1 MRPLDIAKGSI
12 MPLFILFIA
21 FTLSSLSY
29 GQDSKLETAL
39 SELKSSQQKSLAEYK
54 KTHPNWQK
62 APNDAYEKFYTDWAQ
77 AALKEEMK
85 LRDKY
90 CEKDK
95 KLCLSKKEK
104 LASEAQTRV
113 AIGLIKMQNQLAKNP
128 EMNESTRAQVISE
141 AQRAANIT
149 LCSRHGK
156 NCEDLNEKDKKAAE
170 LEKKRDSE
178 LEALELAFAKANP
191 DIKKGDKKQRDFKVD
206 LEKKRLGKTLALM
219 EELCKL
225 NPEDAV
231 FCLSEKQKE
240 EMKFDSE
247 GNVCKEER
255 VHQLFT
261 LVKEGA
267 ESKEEKLLS
276 EHDGK
281 WAKSKECKTL
291 LEEDK
296 LAFTP
301 QIETRDVASEEPL
314 ENEDE
319 KSPRN
324 YKAETCE
331 WVSDLPRKIVYGPAC
346 GRSAN
351 RICTGYV
358 VCEQKVGG
366 GKFVRMSTCG
376 PENCGGTKQ
385 DAINCTKQQNYFSRR
400 PMDEAKHFAS
410 PKLKKILSGATQQ

>member
-1 MRPLDIAKGSI
+1 MR
-12 MPLFILFIA
+12 LFILFMA
-21 FTLSSLSY
+21 FTLSSLTF

-39 SELKSSQQKSLAEYK
+39 SELKSSHQNSLAEYK
-54 KTHPNWQK
+54 TKHPNWQK
-62 APNDAYEKFYTDWAQ
+62 APNDAYEKFYTEWAQ
-77 AALKEEMK
+77 KALDEEMK
-85 LRDKY
+85 LRDQY
-90 CEKDK
+90 CAKDK

-104 LASEAQTRV
+104 LATEAQTRV

-128 EMNESTRAQVISE
+128 EMNEATRAQVISE
-141 AQRAANIT
+141 AERAANIT

-156 NCEDLNEKDKKAAE
+156 NCEALSEKDKKAAE

-178 LEALELAFAKANP
+178 LLALELQFAKANP
-191 DIKKGDKKQRDFKVD
+191 DIKKGNEKLRDFKVD
-206 LEKKRLGKTLALM
+206 LEKKRLEKTLALM

-231 FCLSEKQKE
+231 FCLSEKQKS
-240 EMKFDSE
+240 EMKLESE
-247 GNVCKEER
+247 GSICQEER

-261 LVKEGA
+261 LVKEGP
-267 ESKEEKLLS
+267 ESHEGKLVS
-276 EHDGK
+276 EHEEK
-281 WAKSKECKTL
+281 WAKAKECKTL
-291 LEEDK
+291 LEADK

-301 QIETRDVASEEPL
+301 KEETRTVASEEPL

-410 PKLKKILSGATQQ
+410 PKLKKILSGATRE

>member
-1 MRPLDIAKGSI
+1 
-12 MPLFILFIA
+12 MPLFILFLTFIMDPV
-21 FTLSSLSY
+21 SY
-29 GQDSKLETAL
+29 GQDSKLEVAL
-39 SELKSSQQKSLAEYK
+39 GELKSSQENSLAEYK
-54 KTHPNWQK
+54 KANSDWQK
-62 APNDAYEKFYTDWAQ
+62 APNDAYEKFYTDWANQ
-77 AALKEEMK
+77 ALKDELE

-95 KLCLSKKEK
+95 KLCFSEKEK
-104 LASEAQTRV
+104 LAVEAQTRV
-113 AIGLIKMQNQLAKNP
+113 AIGLIRMQNQLAKVP

-149 LCSRHGK
+149 LCSRHDK
-156 NCEDLNEKDKKAAE
+156 NCENLDEKDKKAAE

-178 LEALELAFAKANP
+178 LEALEVQFAKLNP
-191 DIKKGDKKQRDFKVD
+191 DTKKGDEKQRDFKID
-206 LEKKRLGKTLALM
+206 LEKKRLEKTLALM
-219 EELCKL
+219 EELCEL

-240 EMKFDSE
+240 EMKLDSK
-247 GNVCKEER
+247 GNICKEER

-261 LVKEGA
+261 LVKDDA
-267 ESKEEKLLS
+267 ESREEKLVS

-281 WAKSKECKTL
+281 WAAAKECKTL

-301 QIETRDVASEEPL
+301 KVETRDVASEEPL

-400 PMDEAKHFAS
+400 PRDEAKHFAS
-410 PKLKKILSGATQQ
+410 PKLKKVLSGATQQ